1 MNKQE
6 LLDLYNL
13 PLEELISKA
22 EQVTKENFNNEVEV
36 CSIISAKNRKMWRKL
51 QILFSKHS

>member
-22 EQVTKENFNNEVEV
+22 EQVTKENFNNKVEV
-36 CSIISAKNRKMWRKL
+36 CSIISARKMR
-51 QILFSKHS
+51 